1 MVQQQE
7 ETITS
12 KILGNLPT
20 VLGVIGMF
28 IIASLYWMDPGWD
41 FAVTLR
47 NSVTLS
53 LPWPIG
59 IVSILLIRRHVRNI
73 IKGEET
79 LPYDAITVGSAI
91 LMIVLGLLG
100 GPDDATLQTLYA
112 NINIIGTMA
121 VISAIA
127 ISILSPMIR
136 IYRAKTW
143 TMGFLISLSI
153 LAFMTYSPLG
163 QMIHPAIPQLGDFV
177 QTYLSG
183 ASDSAFWISTY
194 IGAIALI
201 TRMILLKE
209 KLKPN

>member
-7 ETITS
+7 ETMAS

-79 LPYDAITVGSAI
+79 LPYDAITVGSAVI
-91 LMIVLGLLG
+91 MVILGLLG
-100 GPDDATLQTLYA
+100 GPNDATLQTLYA

-177 QTYLSG
+177 QTYISG

>member
-1 MVQQQE
+1 MGQ
-7 ETITS
+7 
-12 KILGNLPT
+12 ILANLPT
-20 VLGVIGMF
+20 VVGLLGMF
-28 IIASLYWMDPGWD
+28 IIASLYWTDPGWS

-59 IVSILLIRRHVRNI
+59 IVSVLLIRRHVRNI
-73 IKGEET
+73 MRSEST
-79 LPYDAITVGSAI
+79 LPYDVIVVVSAV
-91 LMIVLGLLG
+91 LMVALGLIS
-100 GPDDATLQTLYA
+100 GPDDETLKTIYA
-112 NINIIGTMA
+112 NVNIIGTMA

-127 ISILSPMIR
+127 ISIISPMIR

-143 TMGFLISLSI
+143 TMAFLIGLSI

-209 KLKPN
+209 KLKPA

>member
-1 MVQQQE
+1 MVQQDQS
-7 ETITS
+7 IS
-12 KILGNLPT
+12 RVILSNLPT
-20 VLGVIGMF
+20 VIGVIGMF
-28 IIASLYWMDPGWD
+28 IIASLYFTDPGWP

-53 LPWPIG
+53 LPWPTA
-59 IVSILLIRRHVRNI
+59 IVSLMLIRRHVRNI
-73 IKGEET
+73 MKKEST
-79 LPYDAITVGSAI
+79 LPYDAIVVGSAV
-91 LMIVLGLLG
+91 LMIILGLLG
-100 GPDDATLQTLYA
+100 GTGDPTRATLYA

-121 VISAIA
+121 VISAIS
-127 ISILSPMIR
+127 ISIFSPMIR

-143 TMGFLISLSI
+143 TMTLLIGLSI

-163 QMIHPAIPQLGDFV
+163 PMIHPVIPQAGDFV
-177 QTYLSG
+177 QTYISG

-194 IGAIALI
+194 IGAVALV

>member
-1 MVQQQE
+1 
-7 ETITS
+7 
-12 KILGNLPT
+12 
-20 VLGVIGMF
+20 MF
-28 IIASLYWMDPGWD
+28 IIASLYWTDPGWS

-53 LPWPIG
+53 LPWPVG
-59 IVSILLIRRHVRNI
+59 IVSVLLIRRHIRNI
-73 IKGEET
+73 MRGEST
-79 LPYDAITVGSAI
+79 LPYDAVVVGSA
-91 LMIVLGLLG
+91 LVMIVLGLVS
-100 GPDDATLQTLYA
+100 GPSDATLQTLYA

-143 TMGFLISLSI
+143 TMAFLIGLSI

-163 QMIHPAIPQLGDFV
+163 QMISPAIPQLGDFV
-177 QTYLSG
+177 QVYISG
-183 ASDSAFWISTY
+183 ASDSAFWVSTY

>member
-1 MVQQQE
+1 MGQQGNSIADQ
-7 ETITS
+7 
-12 KILGNLPT
+12 ILANLPT
-20 VLGVIGMF
+20 VLGLVGMF
-28 IIASLYWMDPGWD
+28 LIASLYWTDPGWD
-41 FAVTLR
+41 FAVTVR

-53 LPWPIG
+53 LPWPVG
-59 IVSILLIRRHVRNI
+59 IVSVLLIRRHVRNI
-73 IKGEET
+73 MRSEST
-79 LPYDAITVGSAI
+79 LPYDVIVVGSAVG
-91 LMIVLGLLG
+91 MIILGLVS
-100 GPDDATLQTLYA
+100 GPNDETLKTIYA
-112 NINIIGTMA
+112 NVNIIGTMA

-143 TMGFLISLSI
+143 TMAFLIGLSI

-163 QMIHPAIPQLGDFV
+163 QMIHPIIPQIGDFV
-177 QTYLSG
+177 QIYLSG

>member
-1 MVQQQE
+1 
-7 ETITS
+7 
-12 KILGNLPT
+12 
-20 VLGVIGMF
+20 MF

-53 LPWPIG
+53 LPWPYA
-59 IVSILLIRRHVRNI
+59 IVSLLLIRRHVRNLM
-73 IKGEET
+73 KSEPT
-79 LPYDAITVGSAI
+79 WPYDLITVGSAVI
-91 LMIVLGLLG
+91 MVLIGLTFG
-100 GPDDATLQTLYA
+100 ISDATLATLYA
-112 NINIIGTMA
+112 NVNIIGTMA

-143 TMGFLISLSI
+143 TMAFLIGLSI
-153 LAFMTYSPLG
+153 LAFLTYSPLG
-163 QMIHPAIPQLGDFV
+163 KMIHPVIPEVGDFV
-177 QTYLSG
+177 QTYISG

-194 IGAIALI
+194 IGAIALV

-209 KLKPN
+209 KLKPV

>member
-1 MVQQQE
+1 LGQQGDSIAEQ
-7 ETITS
+7 
-12 KILGNLPT
+12 ILANLPT
-20 VLGVIGMF
+20 VLGLIGMF
-28 IIASLYWMDPGWD
+28 LIASLYWTDPGWD

-53 LPWPIG
+53 MPWPIG
-59 IVSILLIRRHVRNI
+59 IVSVLLIRRHVRNI
-73 IKGEET
+73 MRSEST
-79 LPYDAITVGSAI
+79 LPYDVVVVVAAVV
-91 LMIVLGLLG
+91 MVVLGLVS
-100 GPDDATLQTLYA
+100 GPGDATLAALYA
-112 NINIIGTMA
+112 NINIIGMMSVT
-121 VISAIA
+121 SAIA

-143 TMGFLISLSI
+143 TMAFLIGLSI

-163 QMIHPAIPQLGDFV
+163 QMIHPVIPQLGDFV
-177 QTYLSG
+177 QIYISG

>member
-1 MVQQQE
+1 MGQQDGSIMDQ
-7 ETITS
+7 
-12 KILGNLPT
+12 ILANLPT
-20 VLGVIGMF
+20 VVGLIGMF
-28 IIASLYWMDPGWD
+28 IIASLYWTDPGWD

-53 LPWPIG
+53 MPWPIG
-59 IVSILLIRRHVRNI
+59 IVSVLLIRRHVRNI
-73 IKGEET
+73 MRSEST
-79 LPYDAITVGSAI
+79 LPYDVVVVVAAVVMV
-91 LMIVLGLLG
+91 LLGLVS
-100 GPDDATLQTLYA
+100 GPGDVTLAALYA
-112 NINIIGTMA
+112 NINIIGMMSVT
-121 VISAIA
+121 SAIA

-143 TMGFLISLSI
+143 TMAFLIGLSI

-163 QMIHPAIPQLGDFV
+163 QMIHPIIPQIGDFV
-177 QTYLSG
+177 QIYISG

>member
-1 MVQQQE
+1 MGQ
-7 ETITS
+7 
-12 KILGNLPT
+12 ILANLPT
-20 VLGVIGMF
+20 VLGLLGMF
-28 IIASLYWMDPGWD
+28 IIASLYWTDPGWS

-59 IVSILLIRRHVRNI
+59 IVSVLLIRRHVRNI
-73 IKGEET
+73 MRGEST
-79 LPYDAITVGSAI
+79 LPYDVITVGAAL
-91 LMIVLGLLG
+91 LMLVLGLAF
-100 GPDDATLQTLYA
+100 GPGDETLNTIYA
-112 NINIIGTMA
+112 NVNIIGTMA

-143 TMGFLISLSI
+143 TMAFLIGLSI

-209 KLKPN
+209 KLKPA

>member
-1 MVQQQE
+1 MAQ
-7 ETITS
+7 
-12 KILGNLPT
+12 ILANLPT
-20 VLGVIGMF
+20 VLGLVGMF
-28 IIASLYWMDPGWD
+28 IIASLYWTDPGWS

-59 IVSILLIRRHVRNI
+59 IVSVLLIRRHVRNI
-73 IKGEET
+73 MRGAST
-79 LPYDAITVGSAI
+79 LPYDVITVGAAL
-91 LMIVLGLLG
+91 LMLVLGLAF
-100 GPDDATLQTLYA
+100 GPGDATLNTIYA
-112 NINIIGTMA
+112 NVNIIGTMA

-127 ISILSPMIR
+127 ISIISPMIR

-143 TMGFLISLSI
+143 TMAFLIGLSI

-163 QMIHPAIPQLGDFV
+163 QMIHPVIPQLGDFV

-209 KLKPN
+209 KLKPA

>member
-1 MVQQQE
+1 MGQ
-7 ETITS
+7 
-12 KILGNLPT
+12 ILANLPT
-20 VLGVIGMF
+20 VVGLLGMF
-28 IIASLYWMDPGWD
+28 IIASLYWTDPGWS

-59 IVSILLIRRHVRNI
+59 IVSVLLIRRHVRNI
-73 IKGEET
+73 MRSEST
-79 LPYDAITVGSAI
+79 LPYDVIVVVSAV
-91 LMIVLGLLG
+91 LMVALGLIS
-100 GPDDATLQTLYA
+100 GPDDETLKTIYA
-112 NINIIGTMA
+112 NVNIIGTMA

-143 TMGFLISLSI
+143 TMAFLIGLSI

-209 KLKPN
+209 KLKPA

>member
-1 MVQQQE
+1 MGQQDGSIMDQ
-7 ETITS
+7 
-12 KILGNLPT
+12 ILANLPT
-20 VLGVIGMF
+20 VLGLIGMF
-28 IIASLYWMDPGWD
+28 IIASLYWTDPGWS

-59 IVSILLIRRHVRNI
+59 IVSVLLIRRHVRNI
-73 IKGEET
+73 MRGAST
-79 LPYDAITVGSAI
+79 LPYDVITVGAAL
-91 LMIVLGLLG
+91 LMLVLGLAF
-100 GPDDATLQTLYA
+100 GPGDATLNTIYA
-112 NINIIGTMA
+112 NVNIIGTMA

-143 TMGFLISLSI
+143 TMAFLIGLSI

-209 KLKPN
+209 KLKPA

>member
-1 MVQQQE
+1 MEQE
-7 ETITS
+7 ESIS
-12 KILGNLPT
+12 SAILGNLPT
-20 VLGVIGMF
+20 VIGVIGMF
-28 IIASLYWMDPGWD
+28 IIASLYWMDPGWP

-53 LPWPIG
+53 LPWPTA
-59 IVSILLIRRHVRNI
+59 IVSLLLIRRHIRNI
-73 IKGEET
+73 MRQEST
-79 LPYDAITVGSAI
+79 LPYDVIVVGSA
-91 LMIVLGLLG
+91 LTMIVLGLVN
-100 GPDDATLQTLYA
+100 GPGDPTRATLYA

-127 ISILSPMIR
+127 ISIFSPMIR

-143 TMGFLISLSI
+143 TMAFLIGLSI

-163 QMIHPAIPQLGDFV
+163 QMIHPVIPQAGDFV
-177 QTYLSG
+177 QTYISG

-194 IGAIALI
+194 IGAIALV

-209 KLKPN
+209 RLKPT

>member
-7 ETITS
+7 ETIMS
-12 KILGNLPT
+12 KIMGNLPT

-73 IKGEET
+73 IKGDET

>member
-1 MVQQQE
+1 MGQQDGSIMDQ
-7 ETITS
+7 
-12 KILGNLPT
+12 ILANLPT
-20 VLGVIGMF
+20 VVGLIGMF
-28 IIASLYWMDPGWD
+28 ILASLYWTDPGWS

-53 LPWPIG
+53 LPWPVG
-59 IVSILLIRRHVRNI
+59 IVSVLLIRRHVRNI
-73 IKGEET
+73 MRSEST
-79 LPYDAITVGSAI
+79 LPYDVVVVVAAVVMV
-91 LMIVLGLLG
+91 LLGLVS
-100 GPDDATLQTLYA
+100 GPGDVTLAALYA
-112 NINIIGTMA
+112 NINIIGMMSVT
-121 VISAIA
+121 SAIA

-143 TMGFLISLSI
+143 TMAFLIGLSI

-163 QMIHPAIPQLGDFV
+163 QMIHPIIPQLGDFV
-177 QTYLSG
+177 QIYISG

>member
-1 MVQQQE
+1 MGQQDDSIMGQ
-7 ETITS
+7 
-12 KILGNLPT
+12 ILANLPT
-20 VLGVIGMF
+20 VLGLLGMF
-28 IIASLYWMDPGWD
+28 IIASLYWTDPGWG

-59 IVSILLIRRHVRNI
+59 IVSVLLIRRHVRNI
-73 IKGEET
+73 MRGEST
-79 LPYDAITVGSAI
+79 LPYDVITVGAAL
-91 LMIVLGLLG
+91 LMLVLGLAF
-100 GPDDATLQTLYA
+100 GPGDATLNTIYA
-112 NINIIGTMA
+112 NVNIIGTMA

-127 ISILSPMIR
+127 ISIISPMIR

-143 TMGFLISLSI
+143 TMAFLIGLSI

-209 KLKPN
+209 KLKPA

>member
-1 MVQQQE
+1 MGQQDSSIMDQ
-7 ETITS
+7 
-12 KILGNLPT
+12 ILANLPT
-20 VLGVIGMF
+20 VVGLIGMF
-28 IIASLYWMDPGWD
+28 IIASLYWTDPGWD

-53 LPWPIG
+53 MPWPIG
-59 IVSILLIRRHVRNI
+59 IVSVLLIRRHVRNI
-73 IKGEET
+73 MRSEST
-79 LPYDAITVGSAI
+79 LPYDVVIVGSAI
-91 LMIVLGLLG
+91 LMVVLGLVS
-100 GPDDATLQTLYA
+100 GPGDVTLAALYA
-112 NINIIGTMA
+112 NINIIGMMSVT
-121 VISAIA
+121 SAIA

-143 TMGFLISLSI
+143 TMAFLIGLSI

-163 QMIHPAIPQLGDFV
+163 QMIHPIIPQLGDFV
-177 QTYLSG
+177 QIYISG

>member
-1 MVQQQE
+1 LGEQGNSISEQ
-7 ETITS
+7 
-12 KILGNLPT
+12 ILANLPT
-20 VLGVIGMF
+20 VLGLVGMF
-28 IIASLYWMDPGWD
+28 ILASLYWTDPGWS

-53 LPWPIG
+53 LPWPVG
-59 IVSILLIRRHVRNI
+59 IVSVLLIRRHVRNI
-73 IKGEET
+73 MRSEST
-79 LPYDAITVGSAI
+79 LPYDVVVVGSA
-91 LMIVLGLLG
+91 LVMIALGLIS
-100 GPDDATLQTLYA
+100 GPNDETLKTIYA

-143 TMGFLISLSI
+143 TMAFLIGLSI

-163 QMIHPAIPQLGDFV
+163 QMIHPIIPQLGDFV
-177 QTYLSG
+177 QTYIAG

-194 IGAIALI
+194 IGALALI

>member
-1 MVQQQE
+1 MGQQDSSIMDQ
-7 ETITS
+7 
-12 KILGNLPT
+12 ILANLPT
-20 VLGVIGMF
+20 VVGLIGMF
-28 IIASLYWMDPGWD
+28 IIASLYWTDPGWD

-53 LPWPIG
+53 MPWPIG
-59 IVSILLIRRHVRNI
+59 IVSVLLIRRHVRNI
-73 IKGEET
+73 MRSEST
-79 LPYDAITVGSAI
+79 LPYDVVVVVAAVV
-91 LMIVLGLLG
+91 MVVLGLVS
-100 GPDDATLQTLYA
+100 GPGDVTLAALYA
-112 NINIIGTMA
+112 NINIIGMMSVT
-121 VISAIA
+121 SAIA

-143 TMGFLISLSI
+143 TMAFLIGLSI

-163 QMIHPAIPQLGDFV
+163 QMIHPIIPQLGDFV
-177 QTYLSG
+177 QIYISG

>member
-79 LPYDAITVGSAI
+79 LPYDAITVGSAV
-91 LMIVLGLLG
+91 LMVILGLLG

-121 VISAIA
+121 VISAIS

-143 TMGFLISLSI
+143 TMGFLIGLSI

-177 QTYLSG
+177 QTYISG

>member
-7 ETITS
+7 GEMTS
-12 KILGNLPT
+12 TILGNLPT
-20 VLGVIGMF
+20 VLGVLGMF
-28 IIASLYWMDPGWD
+28 IIASLYFMDPGWD

-53 LPWPIG
+53 LPWPFA
-59 IVSILLIRRHVRNI
+59 IVSLLLIRRHVRNLM
-73 IKGEET
+73 KNEPT
-79 LPYDAITVGSAI
+79 WPYDLITVGSAVI
-91 LMIVLGLLG
+91 MVLIGLTFGISNL
-100 GPDDATLQTLYA
+100 TLATLYA
-112 NINIIGTMA
+112 NVNIIGTMA

-143 TMGFLISLSI
+143 TMAFLIGLSI
-153 LAFMTYSPLG
+153 LAFLTYSPLG
-163 QMIHPAIPQLGDFV
+163 KMIHPVIPEVGDFV
-177 QTYLSG
+177 QTYISG

-194 IGAIALI
+194 IGAIALV

-209 KLKPN
+209 KLKPV